1 VRCTVHTTSTIS
13 PTILGTFSAVPELS
27 FPSMMTW
34 IIALKIDP
42 IMAVITQI
50 DNGAGNLFKVAAC
63 TRTSGSGDANS
74 P

>member
-1 VRCTVHTTSTIS
+1 
-13 PTILGTFSAVPELS
+13 
-27 FPSMMTW
+27 MMTW

-50 DNGAGNLFKVAAC
+50 DSGAGNLFKVAAC
-63 TRTSGSGDANS
+63 IRTSGSGDANL